1 MNGVAPD
8 GVVQGSGIFAGGWG
22 AERAAVY
29 GVEEE
34 DLGAVKPPSMEVE
47 GEADPPEPF
56 EWAPPGHDDYREG
69 LPPPSIPEP
78 EEKKDEDSDDKED
91 EEGSKP
97 KKREEDHEEDL
108 GGPGLVGGAA
118 ESS

>member
-1 MNGVAPD
+1 
-8 GVVQGSGIFAGGWG
+8 
-22 AERAAVY
+22 
-29 GVEEE
+29 
-34 DLGAVKPPSMEVE
+34 MEVE

-69 LPPPSIPEP
+69 LPPPPIPEP
-78 EEKKDEDSDDKED
+78 EDEEKKDEDKDTEDKED
-91 EEGSKP
+91 KEDFKP

-108 GGPGLVGGAA
+108 EGPGYVGGAK

>member
-1 MNGVAPD
+1 MLTDSTPGED
-8 GVVQGSGIFAGGWG
+8 
-22 AERAAVY
+22 
-29 GVEEE
+29 E

-69 LPPPSIPEP
+69 LSPPPIPEP
-78 EEKKDEDSDDKED
+78 EDEEKKDEDNDEDKDSKDKED

-108 GGPGLVGGAA
+108 EGPGYVGGAK